1 MYVHTQGREV
11 QILLGDLTSK
21 LDDNADRI
29 DDNVTRHLE
38 GLVATLL
45 SHSRDGSLNLLTS
58 DNLLKV
64 RATCISLNLAASN
77 VHSGFFFLFF
87 CCADLGRLQGPE
99 ASRNLQGHHGRIHE
113 DRGHRE

>member
-1 MYVHTQGREV
+1 LQGREV

-21 LDDNADRI
+21 LDDNVDRI

-64 RATCISLNLAASN
+64 RTNIAHCTSCCLL
-77 VHSGFFFLFF
+77 FL
-87 CCADLGRLQGPE
+87 D
-99 ASRNLQGHHGRIHE
+99 
-113 DRGHRE
+113 